1 MNFNFAR
8 SNSYNQGFTSI
19 QNLQFKG
26 IYKSE
31 KKVHKKR
38 T

>member
-19 QNLQFKG
+19 HKLTVKG